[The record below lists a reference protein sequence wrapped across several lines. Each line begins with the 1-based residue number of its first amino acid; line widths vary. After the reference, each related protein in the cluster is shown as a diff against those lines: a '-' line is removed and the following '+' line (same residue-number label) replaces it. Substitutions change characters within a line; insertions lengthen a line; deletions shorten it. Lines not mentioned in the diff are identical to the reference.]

1 MKQLFSAVLALAM
14 LFSLAACGKKDAEA
28 PDLAAYFTAQQEKYG
43 EDNFPAV
50 MDLTQEEAT
59 LDMYYP
65 GLKDYDLKQSVIQV
79 AMINS
84 IPFEVALIE
93 CANKSDV
100 EAVKGILQA
109 RIDYQIENGAFYPMT
124 LEGWEKAELIVN
136 GNVVA
141 LIVGS
146 DLQAD
151 MVSDFN
157 ALF

>member
-1 MKQLFSAVLALAM
+1 MKRLFCAFLALTLVLA
-14 LFSLAACGKKDAEA
+14 LAACGKKQAEA
-28 PDLAAYFTAQQEKYG
+28 PDLNAYFTGQQEKYG
-43 EDNFPAV
+43 EDNFPAL
-50 MDLTQEEAT
+50 MDLTQDETAME
-59 LDMYYP
+59 MYYP
-65 GLKDYDLKQSVIQV
+65 GLKDYELKQSVIQMP
-79 AMINS
+79 MIKAV
-84 IPFEVALIE
+84 PFELALVE
-93 CANKSDV
+93 CAKESDV

-146 DLQAD
+146 DMQAD